1 MSGLYVPPTVAYEL
15 AQRTLSFREDVA
27 QSIRFDDGDPI
38 LREFTQ
44 RLQAIDSRLIM
55 VRARERVVPGVP
67 MRPGY
72 YHVLQDCGVSVPL
85 SITVIEGEH
94 GEFVYPT
101 SRVFDKLAAG
111 DMRQDRNLERWMRAK
126 KAEYEANEREQRDN
140 HDERVEHRT
149 DLVNAYTRTS
159 VSTTDARPWTQNNQP
174 AARREAGERQH
185 VKAVE

>member
-72 YHVLQDCGVSVPL
+72 YHLLQDCGVSVPL

-159 VSTTDARPWTQNNQP
+159 SARPTRGRGRRTTSP
-174 AARREAGERQH
+174 PRAARRAS
-185 VKAVE
+185 AST